1 MEGQFIAYR
10 VVIKGLSVGVHT
22 LDFHYGIVHN
32 GLHAIDYIGS
42 VNATET
48 FSTSP
53 TPFNANTNNPCSDVL
68 PSSECIPANPS
79 DFVTVPAASLVKCDA
94 SSGTFSGSQSRG
106 RSSSMD
112 QLVLR

>member
-22 LDFHYGIVHN
+22 LDFHY
-32 GLHAIDYIGS
+32 
-42 VNATET
+42 
-48 FSTSP
+48 
-53 TPFNANTNNPCSDVL
+53 NANTNNPCSDVL